1 MTKTGSE
8 RKTAFVRVLLFILA
22 ALLIFG
28 GPTYAVYVLRHLA
41 GLPYILVVL
50 VGLIAFAVG
59 ILLFL
64 RLIRLIRKQT
74 KLGASE

>member
-1 MTKTGSE
+1 MTKTGSQ
-8 RKTAFVRVLLFILA
+8 RKTAFVRVVLFILA

-41 GLPYILVVL
+41 GLPYVLVVI
-50 VGLIAFAVG
+50 VGLIAFAIG

-64 RLIRLIRKQT
+64 RLVGKQT
-74 KLGASE
+74 KLEASE

>member
-8 RKTAFVRVLLFILA
+8 RKTAFVRAVLLILA

-41 GLPYILVVL
+41 GLPYIIVVL
-50 VGLIAFAVG
+50 VGLIAFVVG

-64 RLIRLIRKQT
+64 RLVGKQT
-74 KLGASE
+74 KLEASK